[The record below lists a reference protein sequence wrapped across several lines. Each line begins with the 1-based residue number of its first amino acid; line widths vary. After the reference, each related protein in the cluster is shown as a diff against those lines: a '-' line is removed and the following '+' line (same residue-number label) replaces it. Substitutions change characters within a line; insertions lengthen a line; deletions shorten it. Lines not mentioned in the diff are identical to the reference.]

1 MWVFFVMCFKKKMV
15 DSRLKILRKK
25 WIFVDY
31 VIEIFLSIFYFN
43 FILGK
48 K

>member
-1 MWVFFVMCFKKKMV
+1 MWVFPVMCFKKKMV
-15 DSRLKILRKK
+15 DSRSKILRKK

-31 VIEIFLSIFYFN
+31 VIETFSSILYFN
-43 FILGK
+43 LISGK